1 MSVIF
6 QAQGYII
13 YETPDALAVVLEHLQ
28 ETTQMDQEYPWLDG
42 HNRPILPI
50 KQAEFPEW
58 NGLKIPHV
66 FVYRGLNVP
75 DLLEGAMWA
84 KVITSALSSAP
95 STRVYDESGVVEEIN
110 IHDWFDE
117 QYGEN
122 SWNDLRWS
130 RQDLTEDYHHNAS
143 VRPPKAAKD
152 FARFKNAISNAEL
165 LAELIK
171 TAL

>member
-13 YETPDALAVVLEHLQ
+13 YETPDALAAVLEHLQ
-28 ETTQMDQEYPWLDG
+28 ETTQMDQEYTWLDG

-50 KQAEFPEW
+50 KRAVFPEW
-58 NGLKIPHV
+58 NGLKIPHA

-75 DLLEGAMWA
+75 TLLEGAKWA
-84 KVITSALSSAP
+84 TVITSVLGSTP

-117 QYGEN
+117 RYDED
-122 SWNDLRWS
+122 SRHDSRWS
-130 RQDLTEDYHHNAS
+130 RQDLTEDYHHNAR
-143 VRPPKAAKD
+143 VKPPEATKD
-152 FARFKNAISNAEL
+152 LVRFKNAISNAKS

-171 TAL
+171 PAP